1 MCNIHQMAHHMLLD
15 TRSRIRRRVMLVTVA
30 CGGVG
35 SGAKVQGPED
45 PVAQKEST
53 YEKERE

>member
-1 MCNIHQMAHHMLLD
+1 MLLD

-45 PVAQKEST
+45 PVAQKESA